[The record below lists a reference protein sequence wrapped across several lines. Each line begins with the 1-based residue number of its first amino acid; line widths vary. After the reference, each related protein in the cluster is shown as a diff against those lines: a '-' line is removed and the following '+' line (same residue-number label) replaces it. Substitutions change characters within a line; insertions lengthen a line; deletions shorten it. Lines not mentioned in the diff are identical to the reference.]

1 MSMTVPSTPTT
12 PTTLNDTVSP
22 AYISRYA
29 RDAAVDPLIG
39 ELIAHPFLVPA
50 EVGSFV
56 FQVPLLDEMA
66 GAAVVTIPN
75 AAPEAALTSSNAQIT
90 SARIAL
96 RSFVADDTLRVSS
109 LGPQDTANRVIKGL
123 GHNVRDFVHQG
134 VLGRFTSIAATEGNA
149 STAMDLANL
158 VGITGAFQAQNHDP
172 GPLWITMHTDQ
183 LADFRTDLVNNAAGI
198 FASTF
203 GDTVHRAA
211 LDTTIPGLMANW
223 GGYSVY
229 ASANV
234 PVGDT
239 TGWTGAVGVGGEL
252 GGLKMPIWISLTGA
266 MQRDEARFGT
276 WMVISIHVGYGIEK
290 QANLRSFVSR
300 AA

>member
-1 MSMTVPSTPTT
+1 MAMTAPNTPTT
-12 PTTLNDTVSP
+12 PTTLNDTVS
-22 AYISRYA
+22 AVYISRYA

-39 ELIAHPFLVPA
+39 ELIAYPFLVPPD
-50 EVGSFV
+50 VGSFT
-56 FQVPLLDEMA
+56 FQVPLIDEMT
-66 GAAVVTIPN
+66 GAATVSIPN
-75 AAPEAALTSSNAQIT
+75 AAPEAALTSNNAQIT

-123 GHNVRDFVHQG
+123 SHNVRDFVHQG
-134 VLGRFTSIAATEGNA
+134 VLGRFTSITATQGDA
-149 STAMDLANL
+149 STIMDLANL
-158 VGITGAFQAQNHDP
+158 VSITGSFQTQNHDL
-172 GPLWITMHTDQ
+172 GPMWITMHTDQ
-183 LADFRTDLVNNAAGI
+183 LADFRADLVANSAGI

-203 GDTVHRAA
+203 GDSAHRAA
-211 LDTTIPGLMANW
+211 LDTTVPGLMTTW
-223 GGYSVY
+223 GGYSLY

-239 TGWTGAVGVGGEL
+239 SGWTGAVGVGGEM

-290 QANLRSFVSR
+290 QANLRSFISR